1 MDFFSLLK
9 RRLNSDQRIFQ
20 VLEGELQSGADKEE
34 FWASHEE
41 EVFH

>member
-9 RRLNSDQRIFQ
+9 RRLNSDQRTLQ
-20 VLEGELQSGADKEE
+20 VLEGELQSGADEE
-34 FWASHEE
+34 EIWASHEE